1 MVQHCEEMSY
11 HLTLAADVALE
22 EETIK
27 TTTNRRQQKHLP
39 YSSRQLEWPF

>member
-11 HLTLAADVALE
+11 NLILTVDVALKE
-22 EETIK
+22 KMIK

-39 YSSRQLEWPF
+39 YSSRQLEWPS